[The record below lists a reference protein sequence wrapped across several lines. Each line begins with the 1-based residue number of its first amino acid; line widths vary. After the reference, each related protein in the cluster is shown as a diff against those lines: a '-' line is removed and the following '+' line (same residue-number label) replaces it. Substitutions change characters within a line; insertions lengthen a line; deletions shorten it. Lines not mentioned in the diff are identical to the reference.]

1 METPIDPLRVPTINL
16 NTEEIAEIIAKM
28 KTGELPPDYLDR
40 YYDALD
46 ANVFGVDAKKDR
58 DGFRMEQGIGSPAQ
72 PSANSVAAYKKFGK
86 DEPEYEKNLG
96 RMERELA
103 AYLEKRKAQAVKTGR
118 RMHAGRA

>member
-1 METPIDPLRVPTINL
+1 METPIDPIRVPTINL
-16 NTEEIAEIIAKM
+16 NHEEIDEIIAGMESGK
-28 KTGELPPDYLDR
+28 LPKDYLDR